1 MIFYFSGTG
10 NSRWAAQELEQKTG
24 EPIVSIAEALQ
35 TNCHFTLN
43 RGESIG
49 FVFPVHGWR
58 VPKIVVE
65 FMQSLSLSEADK
77 HATEEHYAFCLLTT
91 GDSTGRTMERFVK
104 LLGKIKSKNPIKLHA
119 VASVL
124 MPESYV
130 GLPGMDIDTAEKE
143 QEKIATAKKRIAHFA
158 SIINNKER
166 KVGKHPI
173 GWESIHRGTCPDI
186 LSGPIGAFFTHW
198 LITDK
203 PFRVERA
210 KCVKC
215 GICANVC
222 PVNDIAGGLGNE
234 PQWLNN
240 GKCLT
245 CFSCYHHCPHHA
257 IEYGNRTKNKG
268 QYFFGRRK
276 LR

>member
-1 MIFYFSGTG
+1 
-10 NSRWAAQELEQKTG
+10 
-24 EPIVSIAEALQ
+24 
-35 TNCHFTLN
+35 
-43 RGESIG
+43 
-49 FVFPVHGWR
+49 
-58 VPKIVVE
+58 
-65 FMQSLSLSEADK
+65 
-77 HATEEHYAFCLLTT
+77 
-91 GDSTGRTMERFVK
+91 MERFVK

-143 QEKIATAKKRIAHFA
+143 HEKIATAKKRIAHFT

-186 LSGPIGAFFTHW
+186 LSGPIGSFFTNC

-203 PFRVERA
+203 HFRIEKE